1 MNSTNKC
8 FVENVKQQVKV
19 RKYNVDTEEL
29 KYLLRTSKQKSKLSC
44 KEISVILNK
53 PKTLIEHW
61 FRKDNCFAIPDEDIW
76 YQLKD
81 LLQIKTDKFDES
93 ITTFVWKD
101 GVYEKAERCY
111 WDYGICP
118 TITCSDEI
126 KVIISSRE

>member
-53 PKTLIEHW
+53 PKTLVEHW

-93 ITTFVWKD
+93 ITTFV
-101 GVYEKAERCY
+101 
-111 WDYGICP
+111 
-118 TITCSDEI
+118 
-126 KVIISSRE
+126 